1 MILYNQI
8 RRYQLLALFALMFF
22 GSCKKISVK
31 RYPNVI
37 LINVDDMGWKD
48 VGFMGSQYYETPNI
62 DYLAQQGM
70 IFTNGYASAANCAP
84 SRACLMTGKWTPRHG
99 IYTVGKSDRG
109 STQHRKIIPIQNTTT
124 LSKQHTIISEILYK
138 NGFTTCHA
146 GKWHLSESPLEY
158 GFELNIG
165 GGHNGHPKSYFPPYQ
180 NVKIVGTK
188 DQYLT
193 DLIMEKT
200 LEFIDTV
207 SKPFFL
213 NYAPYAVHTPIQPKS
228 DLLQKYK
235 QKPSYKGQNN
245 PKYATMVENL
255 DRNIGL
261 LISKLREKNQF
272 DTTLIIFTS
281 DNGGLFGITDQ
292 DPLRAGKGS
301 YYEGGIRTP
310 FFFVLKNRIRANST
324 SPIPITHLDLFPT
337 ILDLTGLKAP
347 NLQFDGNTISTV
359 LEEKVDTLIRP
370 LFWHFPIY
378 LQAYKKSDNQ
388 NRDSLFRTR
397 PGSVV
402 RLGEWKLH
410 YYFEENEIELFNL
423 VSDIGERKDLSP
435 ENTEKTKE
443 MLNLL
448 KKWWKETNA
457 PIPSEINPGFEEFQ

>member
-188 DQYLT
+188 DQ
-193 DLIMEKT
+193 
-200 LEFIDTV
+200 
-207 SKPFFL
+207 S
-213 NYAPYAVHTPIQPKS
+213 
-228 DLLQKYK
+228 
-235 QKPSYKGQNN
+235 
-245 PKYATMVENL
+245 
-255 DRNIGL
+255 
-261 LISKLREKNQF
+261 
-272 DTTLIIFTS
+272 
-281 DNGGLFGITDQ
+281 
-292 DPLRAGKGS
+292 RA
-301 YYEGGIRTP
+301 
-310 FFFVLKNRIRANST
+310 
-324 SPIPITHLDLFPT
+324 
-337 ILDLTGLKAP
+337 
-347 NLQFDGNTISTV
+347 Q
-359 LEEKVDTLIRP
+359 
-370 LFWHFPIY
+370 
-378 LQAYKKSDNQ
+378 
-388 NRDSLFRTR
+388 
-397 PGSVV
+397 
-402 RLGEWKLH
+402 
-410 YYFEENEIELFNL
+410 
-423 VSDIGERKDLSP
+423 
-435 ENTEKTKE
+435 
-443 MLNLL
+443 
-448 KKWWKETNA
+448 
-457 PIPSEINPGFEEFQ
+457 PGFVSL